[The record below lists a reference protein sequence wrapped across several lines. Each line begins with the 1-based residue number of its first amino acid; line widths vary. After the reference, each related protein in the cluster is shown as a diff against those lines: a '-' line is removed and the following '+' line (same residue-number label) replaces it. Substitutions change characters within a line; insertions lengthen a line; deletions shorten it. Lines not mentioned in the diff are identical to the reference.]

1 MAIVLN
7 PEFFIPCIVGLG
19 CLIFSIRML
28 IRSPAHKEPE
38 TQRAEDD
45 IVVNP
50 ESETL
55 EPGRKNFYVLLFA
68 GLGIASIVFGM
79 ATVYPALNYAAKGI
93 IVLTIIVS
101 IALNARNDRRLE
113 NEKTAEDGANKTKPD
128 A

>member
-7 PEFFIPCIVGLG
+7 PEFLIPCIVGLG

-38 TQRAEDD
+38 AQQAEDD
-45 IVVNP
+45 IAINP
-50 ESETL
+50 GSETL
-55 EPGRKNFYVLLFA
+55 EPGRKNFYILLFA
-68 GLGIASIVFGM
+68 GLGIASIVFGV
-79 ATVYPALNYAAKGI
+79 ATVYPVLTYAAKGI

-113 NEKTAEDGANKTKPD
+113 NEKTAKDGANKTKPD
-128 A
+128 V